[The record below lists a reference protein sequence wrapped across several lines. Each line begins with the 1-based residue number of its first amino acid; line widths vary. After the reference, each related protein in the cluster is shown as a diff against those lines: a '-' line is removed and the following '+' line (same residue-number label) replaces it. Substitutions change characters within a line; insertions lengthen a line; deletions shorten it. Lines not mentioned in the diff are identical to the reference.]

1 MASLSQLTRIPLKCY
16 KFTLIGEKLRKNRF
30 LYFVPFVLALLFLW
44 NCSIFKKN
52 PEKTPVTPLPTPEKN
67 QVSQAVF
74 TDEQEGTLE
83 EENNQTVQESLFQED
98 ITNQEVETKEEKVE
112 KVDDPQVILEESLY
126 AYQDAQLAWDKG
138 DLDTALAALDEAY
151 SLILKLRLPP
161 DSPLIQE
168 KNELR
173 LMIAQRIQ
181 EIYASQQTAVGN
193 NHQSIPIEENE
204 YVLKEIK
211 LFQEGERKLFELSYK
226 RSGCY
231 RKIILEE
238 LNRAGLP
245 EELSWMPMIESWFNT
260 RAYSRARAL
269 GLWQFIASTG
279 NRFGLKRDR
288 YIDERMD
295 PIKSTRAAIKYLTEL
310 HRHFGDWTTA
320 LAAYNCGEYRVQRI
334 IRSQAINYLDNFW
347 DLYLK
352 LPRETARFVPRFIAT
367 LLIINNPEKYG
378 FNLPNPDP
386 PLQYET
392 ISINKPV
399 RLSSLSEALG
409 LETEELATLNPELRQ
424 KSTPDGEYLLKVPVA
439 LGEQTLASINTLPR
453 YIPPLNTYINH
464 YVRRGETLSEIAER
478 YGTSVSAI
486 ARLTGLRSV
495 NFIRPGQRLKIPVR
509 GSSRSYASPPP
520 LIKEGEK
527 LIYVVRRG
535 DSLSK
540 IARDYNTTI
549 QKIKEDNNLTNNNLD
564 VGQKIVIQSGK
575 PEGATTYTVKSGDTP
590 FEIARA
596 YGMNLNTFLQINGL
610 SRRSKIYPGQ
620 ELWVIPKD

>member
-1 MASLSQLTRIPLKCY
+1 
-16 KFTLIGEKLRKNRF
+16 
-30 LYFVPFVLALLFLW
+30 
-44 NCSIFKKN
+44 
-52 PEKTPVTPLPTPEKN
+52 
-67 QVSQAVF
+67 
-74 TDEQEGTLE
+74 
-83 EENNQTVQESLFQED
+83 
-98 ITNQEVETKEEKVE
+98 
-112 KVDDPQVILEESLY
+112 
-126 AYQDAQLAWDKG
+126 
-138 DLDTALAALDEAY
+138 
-151 SLILKLRLPP
+151 
-161 DSPLIQE
+161 
-168 KNELR
+168 
-173 LMIAQRIQ
+173 
-181 EIYASQQTAVGN
+181 
-193 NHQSIPIEENE
+193 
-204 YVLKEIK
+204 
-211 LFQEGERKLFELSYK
+211 
-226 RSGCY
+226 
-231 RKIILEE
+231 
-238 LNRAGLP
+238 
-245 EELSWMPMIESWFNT
+245 MIESWFNT
-260 RAYSRARAL
+260 RAFSRARAL

-279 NRFGLKRDR
+279 NRFGLKRDQHV
-288 YIDERMD
+288 DERMD
-295 PIKSTRAAIKYLTEL
+295 PIKSTRAAVKYLTEL
-310 HRHFGDWTTA
+310 HLHFGDWTTA
-320 LAAYNCGEYRVQRI
+320 LAAYNCGEYRVKRI

-378 FNLPNPDP
+378 FNLPTPEP

-424 KSTPDGEYLLKVPVA
+424 KSTPDGEYLLKVPVGM
-439 LGEQTLASINTLPR
+439 GEKTLASINTLPR
-453 YIPPLNTYINH
+453 YNPPVVNYMYH

-478 YGTSVSAI
+478 YRTSVSAI

-549 QKIKEDNNLTNNNLD
+549 QKIKEDNFLTNNNLD

-596 YGMNLNTFLQINGL
+596 FGMNLNMFLQINGL

-620 ELWVIPKD
+620 ELWVIPKE

>member
-1 MASLSQLTRIPLKCY
+1 M
-16 KFTLIGEKLRKNRF
+16 
-30 LYFVPFVLALLFLW
+30 FLW
-44 NCSIFKKN
+44 SCSSFNKSSKK
-52 PEKTPVTPLPTPEKN
+52 TQITPLPAPEETQVTQIASLEEQGSTHEEEKN
-67 QVSQAVF
+67 QDIQGSILQ
-74 TDEQEGTLE
+74 DDISDQEGE
-83 EENNQTVQESLFQED
+83 G
-98 ITNQEVETKEEKVE
+98 KEEKVVKE
-112 KVDDPQVILEESLY
+112 NDPQVALDEALY
-126 AYQDAQLAWDKG
+126 AYQDSQLAWDKG

-151 SLILKLRLPP
+151 SIILKLHLPP
-161 DSPLIQE
+161 DDPFIE
-168 KNELR
+168 GKNELR

-181 EIYASQQTAVGN
+181 EIYASQETAVGH
-193 NHQSIPIEENE
+193 NHQSIPLEENK
-204 YVLKEIK
+204 YVLDEIK
-211 LFQEGERKLFELSYK
+211 VFQTQEKQLFETSFK
-226 RSGCY
+226 RSGRY
-231 RKIILEE
+231 QKMIVEE
-238 LNRAGLP
+238 LKKEGLP

-260 RAYSRARAL
+260 RAFSRARAL

-279 NRFGLKRDR
+279 NRFGLKRDQH
-288 YIDERMD
+288 IDERMD
-295 PIKSTRAAIKYLTEL
+295 PIKSTRAAIRYLTEL
-310 HRHFGDWTTA
+310 HSHFGDWTTA
-320 LAAYNCGEYRVQRI
+320 LAAYNCGEYRVKRI

-378 FNLPNPDP
+378 FNLPNPDLS
-386 PLQYET
+386 LQYET
-392 ISINKPV
+392 ISINKPI
-399 RLSSLSEALG
+399 RLSSLSKALG
-409 LETEELATLNPELRQ
+409 LESEELATLNPELRQ
-424 KSTPDGEYLLKVPVA
+424 KCTPDREYSLKVPVG
-439 LGEQTLASINTLPR
+439 LGEQTLDSINTLPR
-453 YIPPLNTYINH
+453 YIPPAANFMYH

-478 YGTSVSAI
+478 YRTSVSAI

-509 GSSRSYASPPP
+509 GRSRTYASPPP

-549 QKIKEDNNLTNNNLD
+549 QKIKEDNSLTNNNLD

-575 PEGATTYTVKSGDTP
+575 PDGATTYRVKSGDTP

-596 YGMNLNTFLQINGL
+596 FGMNLNTFLQINGL

-620 ELWVIPKD
+620 ELWVIPKDSQGTGKFPF

>member
-1 MASLSQLTRIPLKCY
+1 M
-16 KFTLIGEKLRKNRF
+16 GRKRF
-30 LYFVPFVLALLFLW
+30 FGVALLALALICLW
-44 NCSIFKKN
+44 SCSIFR
-52 PEKTPVTPLPTPEKN
+52 KTPDKTPASPLPTPEEN
-67 QVSQAVF
+67 MVSQAAL

-112 KVDDPQVILEESLY
+112 KVDDPQVILEETLY

-231 RKIILEE
+231 RKIIVEE

-295 PIKSTRAAIKYLTEL
+295 PIKSTRAAVKYLTEL

-378 FNLPNPDP
+378 FNLSTPDP

-424 KSTPDGEYLLKVPVA
+424 KSTPDGEYLLKVPVD

-495 NFIRPGQRLKIPVR
+495 NFIRPGQRLKIPAR

-549 QKIKEDNNLTNNNLD
+549 QKIKEDNSLRNNNLD

-575 PEGATTYTVKSGDTP
+575 PEGSTTYTVKSGDTP

-596 YGMNLNTFLQINGL
+596 FGMNLNTFLRINGL